1 MYREEEADRENIPG
15 DASSR
20 SERASQRV
28 VERSGSLLGET
39 VLRKTMIGAGKPIRS
54 QKENEHIT
62 LGIITFR
69 KGLKQIRLKGEGRL
83 DPDLVLSRL
92 ISHTLCE

>member
-1 MYREEEADRENIPG
+1 MPG

-28 VERSGSLLGET
+28 VEQSGSLLGET

-54 QKENEHIT
+54 QKENEIT
-62 LGIITFR
+62 LGMITFR
-69 KGLKQIRLKGEGRL
+69 KGREQIRLKGEGGL
-83 DPDLVLSRL
+83 DSDLVLSRL
-92 ISHTLCE
+92 ISHTLC